1 MTLCYTPF
9 LRQGDGDGGGD
20 DDDDDDDDDYYPA
33 VPQSAFLI
41 QSGIDVDVDDNH
53 DDDDDDDDDELQLL
67 THMSHFVPDQANA
80 KQ

>member
-20 DDDDDDDDDYYPA
+20 GDDDDDDYYPA

-53 DDDDDDDDDELQLL
+53 DDDDDELQLL

>member
-20 DDDDDDDDDYYPA
+20 DDDDDDDDDYFPA

-53 DDDDDDDDDELQLL
+53 DDDDVRKLC
-67 THMSHFVPDQANA
+67 PACNPR
-80 KQ
+80 

>member
-41 QSGIDVDVDDNH
+41 QSGIDVDVDNH
-53 DDDDDDDDDELQLL
+53 DDDDDDELQLL

>member
-9 LRQGDGDGGGD
+9 LRQGDGDGGG
-20 DDDDDDDDDYYPA
+20 DDDDDDDDYYPA

-41 QSGIDVDVDDNH
+41 QSGIDVDVDNH
-53 DDDDDDDDDELQLL
+53 DDDDDDELQLL

>member
-9 LRQGDGDGGGD
+9 LRQGDGYGGGD

-41 QSGIDVDVDDNH
+41 HSGIDV
-53 DDDDDDDDDELQLL
+53 DDDELQLL